1 MTCIFGVLRITH
13 YIIVVSNHKVT
24 PTKDDSP
31 RRYSQGELVCLN
43 EGLHA

>member
-1 MTCIFGVLRITH
+1 MNCIFVILHIIH
-13 YIIVVSNHKVT
+13 YIIVISNYKVT
-24 PTKDDSP
+24 PTKDGSP